1 MIIEAVFSEKPSLEI
16 EGYEKLEFSGGA
28 VFASIADRRI
38 ELVVKQHPDG
48 RTSIF
53 TDRIDILKKLAS
65 RTRIIDIHVK

>member
-1 MIIEAVFSEKPSLEI
+1 MIIEAVFSGNPSLEI
-16 EGYEKLEFSGGA
+16 EGYEKLEFPGGA

-53 TDRIDILKKLAS
+53 TDRIEILKDLANKA
-65 RTRIIDIHVK
+65 RIIDIHVK